1 MIPGT
6 YAAVTYTEESLDR
19 LFRFANAAN
28 IPNLVDP
35 DDVHTTMIFSKVPIA
50 SIEHGTIDFTQAN
63 LVAYPDRFESW
74 LTRPM
79 EDVIQ
84 TRCLILKL
92 ASEHLEWYHEMLSR
106 CFNAIYDFEKYT
118 PHIALSYDIAD
129 FQYSE
134 LQDKV
139 KEIGKLDVESF
150 YAEDLD
156 LTWSPSKGNKHA

>member
-6 YAAVTYTEESLDR
+6 YAAVTFTEESISR
-19 LFRFANAAN
+19 LFRFANTVN

-35 DDVHTTMIFSKVPIA
+35 SDIHTTVIFSKEPLPSLA
-50 SIEHGTIDFTQAN
+50 HGTIDLTSAN
-63 LVAYPDRFESW
+63 LFAYPDRVDSW

-79 EDVIQ
+79 EGVNQ
-84 TRCLILKL
+84 TRCLILTL
-92 ASEHLEWYHEMLSR
+92 DSAPLVAYQGLLLH

-139 KEIGKLDVESF
+139 SEIGKLDVAAF

-156 LTWSPSKGNKHA
+156 LTWSPSLGKKHA